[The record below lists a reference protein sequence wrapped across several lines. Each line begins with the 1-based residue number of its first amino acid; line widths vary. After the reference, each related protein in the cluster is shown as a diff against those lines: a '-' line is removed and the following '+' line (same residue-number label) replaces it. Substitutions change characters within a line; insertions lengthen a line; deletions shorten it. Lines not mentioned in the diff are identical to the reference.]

1 MVQNL
6 KAALLCK
13 LWTLFK
19 SCFANMRQ
27 FYNNNFECKTTNGLI
42 IRQ

>member
-19 SCFANMRQ
+19 VVWQICA
-27 FYNNNFECKTTNGLI
+27 I
-42 IRQ
+42 ITIILSAKQPTGE